1 MKKQKFNVRMQTPNG
16 IKYEEVDGYT
26 EMIDG
31 IAMGFH
37 KVKIGREKNYWKAT
51 DLHTGSALGNGHK
64 TRKENIESA
73 KELIAKY
80 KERILDI
87 HSEQESANKDF
98 A

>member
-1 MKKQKFNVRMQTPNG
+1 M
-16 IKYEEVDGYT
+16 
-26 EMIDG
+26 
-31 IAMGFH
+31 
-37 KVKIGREKNYWKAT
+37 
-51 DLHTGSALGNGHK
+51 HTGSALGNGHK

>member
-37 KVKIGREKNYWKAT
+37 KVKIGREKIIGK
-51 DLHTGSALGNGHK
+51 L
-64 TRKENIESA
+64 
-73 KELIAKY
+73 LIC
-80 KERILDI
+80 ILVVL
-87 HSEQESANKDF
+87 
-98 A
+98 